1 MVMVGQPLPP
11 HMIVQLPLRPRPPPS
26 RPSRTPTPL
35 TPRPPARGGA
45 GQEEVARVARR
56 SPAWPPSSPPSPSGG
71 WKKYSRDFS
80 NSQIFS
86 PQTRQKS
93 EWSRVSV
100 LLFNIATNT
109 SWPPSKTTHHVNL
122 LSANTKKF
130 LSIAFGIFPEDPF
143 VQLYLQEKYEQL

>member
-1 MVMVGQPLPP
+1 MVGQLRPP
-11 HMIVQLPLRPRPPPS
+11 HMIVQLPHRPRPRPS
-26 RPSRTPTPL
+26 RPSRTLTPS

-56 SPAWPPSSPPSPSGG
+56 SPAWPPSSPPSPSG
-71 WKKYSRDFS
+71 WWRKYSRDFS

-93 EWSRVSV
+93 ERSRVSV

-109 SWPPSKTTHHVNL
+109 PWPPSKATHHLNL